1 MYQYNHGYQ
10 PRGSYNKGWMRF
22 QPDSSLA
29 PASSLWAMDHIDYIA
44 QGPEEDEAWA
54 TFILDNSQG
63 FIGPGVECLNDSIRT
78 YV

>member
-1 MYQYNHGYQ
+1 
-10 PRGSYNKGWMRF
+10 
-22 QPDSSLA
+22 
-29 PASSLWAMDHIDYIA
+29 MDHIDYIA